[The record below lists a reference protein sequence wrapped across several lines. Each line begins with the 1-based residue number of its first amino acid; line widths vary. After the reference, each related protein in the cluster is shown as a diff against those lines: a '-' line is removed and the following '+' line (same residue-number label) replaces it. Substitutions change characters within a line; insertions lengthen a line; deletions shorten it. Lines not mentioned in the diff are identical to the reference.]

1 MGKRTSALGGFVLAT
16 FLGLVIFV
24 VFSHIRPVLYG
35 AADLI
40 GRLSLL
46 AGLGFISLTLGRHE
60 RWQPYRRMLWAGC
73 TAGAATALDYYLPTI
88 HWLLT
93 SLNVGLQTPLGI
105 ALDKLDSSV
114 IIVLTI
120 LLINRLSGG
129 DRHDLY
135 LQKGN
140 LRKGLAIGISA
151 FLLCA
156 AGSIFVATAF
166 GADNLSIGRIIPWI
180 PWILVFILANAFNE
194 ELLFRGLFLGNL
206 SGPSG
211 KLCANLAVS
220 IPFVL
225 HHTGVTYTNDSL
237 LFLAYL
243 LPLSLVWGYLMQDTK
258 SLLASVLFH
267 AGTDIPV
274 ILVIFSRMA

>member
-1 MGKRTSALGGFVLAT
+1 MGKRTSALGAFVLAT

-24 VFSHIRPVLYG
+24 VFSHIRPVFDG

-40 GRLSLL
+40 GRLCLL
-46 AGLGFISLTLGRHE
+46 AGLFFGSLTLGRHE
-60 RWQPYRRMLWAGC
+60 RWQPYRRMLWAGF
-73 TAGAATALDYYLPTI
+73 TAAAATALDYYLPTI

-93 SLNVGLQTPLGI
+93 SLNVRLQTPLGI

-120 LLINRLSGG
+120 LLINRLFGG

>member
-1 MGKRTSALGGFVLAT
+1 MGKRTSALGAFVLAT

-24 VFSHIRPVLYG
+24 VFSHIRPVFDG
-35 AADLI
+35 AVDLI
-40 GRLSLL
+40 GRLCLL
-46 AGLGFISLTLGRHE
+46 AGLFFGSLTFGRHE
-60 RWQPYRRMLWAGC
+60 RWQPYRRVLWAGF
-73 TAGAATALDYYLPTI
+73 TAAAATALDYYLPTI
-88 HWLLT
+88 HWLLAC
-93 SLNVGLQTPLGI
+93 LNVRLQTPLGI
-105 ALDKLDSSV
+105 ALDKLDSSI

-120 LLINRLSGG
+120 LLFNRLSGR
-129 DRHDLY
+129 DHHDLY

-140 LRKGLAIGISA
+140 LRRGLAVGISA
-151 FLLCA
+151 FLVCA

-166 GADNLSIGRIIPWI
+166 GAVNLSIGRIIPWI